1 MLCVLQA
8 MDAAGKDGT
17 IKHVMSG
24 VNPQGVQVTSF
35 KAPGPEELAHDFLWR
50 ANRALPERGHIGI
63 FNRSHYEEVLVVRVH
78 PEVLE
83 RQHLPDEVLG
93 KRLWDQRLE
102 AIAAF
107 ERYLTRQGM
116 VVLKFFLNVSRHEQ
130 KRRFLERLE
139 EKDKHWKFS
148 TGDLAER
155 AFWNDYQHAYEE
167 AIAATAT
174 PHAPWFVVPADNKW
188 FTRLIVVAAMIEA
201 LEALDLTLPALSP
214 EQEAALEAARKKL
227 ESEPDTRTPAAS
239 PRRVMVRMLVD
250 RDARQVLG
258 GAGLAGPVR
267 GQCRQCRRIETGPAA
282 FDTLHLRERHRLGR
296 VQAADRHADRAGTAD
311 VAEPKRRAAAGAEV
325 ALRGRGT
332 AERAGRAA
340 RPGKVLRCHIG
351 PGTERPA
358 DRLLAHPAM
367 ADAGALRHR
376 EQRVAHRAALTAAGQ
391 HRLALLAHRFTL
403 IAVT

>member
-1 MLCVLQA
+1 MDATTDAAPRLTRGQTRKMLDRFRVTSGKGFRLKDHDPADTMGHLLSKPQAEAMLAHDVHRLAALQEKLYAQNEWAMLCVLQA

-24 VNPQGVQVTSF
+24 VNPQGVRVTSF

-93 KRLWDQRLE
+93 KRMWDQRLE

-116 VVLKFFLNVSRHEQ
+116 VVLKFFLNVSRREQ

-167 AIAATAT
+167 AIAANAE

-201 LEALDLTLPALSP
+201 LEALDLTLPALRP
-214 EQEAALEAARKKL
+214 DQEAALEAARKKL
-227 ESEPDTRTPAAS
+227 ESEPD
-239 PRRVMVRMLVD
+239 
-250 RDARQVLG
+250 
-258 GAGLAGPVR
+258 
-267 GQCRQCRRIETGPAA
+267 
-282 FDTLHLRERHRLGR
+282 
-296 VQAADRHADRAGTAD
+296 
-311 VAEPKRRAAAGAEV
+311 
-325 ALRGRGT
+325 
-332 AERAGRAA
+332 
-340 RPGKVLRCHIG
+340 
-351 PGTERPA
+351 
-358 DRLLAHPAM
+358 
-367 ADAGALRHR
+367 
-376 EQRVAHRAALTAAGQ
+376 
-391 HRLALLAHRFTL
+391 
-403 IAVT
+403 

>member
-1 MLCVLQA
+1 MDATTAAAPRLTRSQTRKMLDRFRVTSGKGFRLKDHDPADTMGHLLSKPQAEAMLAQDVHRLAALQDELYAQNEWAMLCVLQA

-24 VNPQGVQVTSF
+24 VNPQGVRVTSF

-50 ANRALPERGHIGI
+50 ANHALPERGHIGI

-93 KRLWDQRLE
+93 KRMWDQRLE

-116 VVLKFFLNVSRHEQ
+116 VVLKFFLNVSRGEQ
-130 KRRFLERLE
+130 KRRFLERLD
-139 EKDKHWKFS
+139 EKEKHWKFS

-155 AFWNDYQHAYEE
+155 AFWNDYQHAYEA

-201 LEALDLTLPALSP
+201 LEALDLTMPALSP
-214 EQEAALEAARKKL
+214 ERQAALEAARLKL
-227 ESEPDTRTPAAS
+227 ESEPD
-239 PRRVMVRMLVD
+239 
-250 RDARQVLG
+250 
-258 GAGLAGPVR
+258 
-267 GQCRQCRRIETGPAA
+267 
-282 FDTLHLRERHRLGR
+282 
-296 VQAADRHADRAGTAD
+296 
-311 VAEPKRRAAAGAEV
+311 
-325 ALRGRGT
+325 
-332 AERAGRAA
+332 
-340 RPGKVLRCHIG
+340 
-351 PGTERPA
+351 
-358 DRLLAHPAM
+358 
-367 ADAGALRHR
+367 
-376 EQRVAHRAALTAAGQ
+376 
-391 HRLALLAHRFTL
+391 
-403 IAVT
+403 